1 MQAQDDRRSQMLELA
16 RRWRASGTK
25 ARAFALENGVTPWV
39 LYYWRQR
46 LARED
51 RPARRRRRARPAQ
64 LVPVHVVADAQ
75 DGGGVEI
82 TLTSGDRVRVSAG
95 VSADL
100 LRHIVQVLRTP
111 C

>member
-1 MQAQDDRRSQMLELA
+1 V
-16 RRWRASGTK
+16 K
-25 ARAFALENGVTPWV
+25 
-39 LYYWRQR
+39 
-46 LARED
+46 
-51 RPARRRRRARPAQ
+51 

-82 TLTSGDRVRVSAG
+82 TLASGDRVRVSAG